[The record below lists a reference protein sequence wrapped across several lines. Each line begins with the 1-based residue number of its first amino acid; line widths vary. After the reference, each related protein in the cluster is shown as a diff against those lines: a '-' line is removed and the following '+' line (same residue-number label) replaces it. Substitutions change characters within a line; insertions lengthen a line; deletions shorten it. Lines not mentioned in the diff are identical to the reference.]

1 MVALVAGMA
10 LHLDVHPAVE
20 NLQAEVD
27 LIALSVLHYPLVTVD
42 AVRDAY
48 IVRNVLA
55 KTGER
60 DDVGEAIFVAGVDG
74 VLELFQT
81 HIMILWVVHS
91 FIESVA
97 AENSAD
103 EIILSEGGPVP
114 GFDQLDAFTAK
125 MPGYLAGLLDV
136 PVLLETPVND
146 GLIDSA
152 LDGALF
158 VRCANTNS
166 GTRAEANGRSAGAGN
181 HLEHTATADM
191 IVDGGF

>member
-1 MVALVAGMA
+1 VVALVAGMA
-10 LHLDVHPAVE
+10 LHLDAHSAVE

-27 LIALSVLHYPLVTVD
+27 LIALSVVHYPLVTVD
-42 AVRDAY
+42 AVRNAH
-48 IVRNVLA
+48 IVRDVLA

-60 DDVGEAIFVAGVDG
+60 DDVGKTIFVAGVNG
-74 VLELFQT
+74 VLELLQT

-103 EIILSEGGPVP
+103 KIILSEGGPVP
-114 GFDQLDAFTAK
+114 GLDQLDAFAAEV
-125 MPGYLAGLLDV
+125 PGYLAGLLDV
-136 PVLLETPVND
+136 PVLLETPIND

-158 VRCANTNS
+158 GRFANS
-166 GTRAEANGRSAGAGN
+166 GTGAEANGRGAGSGN
-181 HLEHTATADM
+181 HLEHAATANM